1 MMESG
6 YVNTNIK
13 TNTNTNTNKSVHLVN
28 KCGGSGRSP
37 RQSSA
42 IPRNISHR
50 KGFCQCYPGWY
61 GTTCSVSCPRCS
73 QAIPGAQRTRKA
85 TGTLVGFSSGGPPFR
100 VNPKMVSL
108 WRFTAVSRIAFR
120 ERVPPRAWW
129 GGRRCFSEAV
139 RSTRNPSQPHG
150 FCRKDLLAVT
160 KAEKGMELAA
170 TSARHGRHV

>member
-73 QAIPGAQRTRKA
+73 QAIPGTQRTRKA
-85 TGTLVGFSSGGPPFR
+85 TGTLGFLLEGRPESTQRWFQGLLSGKG
-100 VNPKMVSL
+100 SL
-108 WRFTAVSRIAFR
+108 PEFGGEAGGSAKPSDPLGIRPTRLLQEGSFGCDEGR
-120 ERVPPRAWW
+120 E
-129 GGRRCFSEAV
+129 GNGTCSNL
-139 RSTRNPSQPHG
+139 STPWTP
-150 FCRKDLLAVT
+150 CLDPAD
-160 KAEKGMELAA
+160 
-170 TSARHGRHV
+170 